1 MEINDFE
8 VTYRKLLETGCI
20 QSRPSDN
27 IVHIRVKDAKNVLL
41 RGFRWSLG
49 ENASW
54 LPEYDFVADWLTDN
68 HGRGLLMYGQCG
80 RGKSVLGWRIIPQV
94 LNFWCH
100 KIVTCVNA
108 QELNESPDEIIAKHI
123 IYVDDIGTESVSVKY
138 GNKRQTFPELVD
150 AAERHGKLLIVSTNF
165 TLQELSEQYG
175 ERTTD
180 RLRAITKQVLFLG
193 NSLRK

>member
-8 VTYRKLLETGCI
+8 ATYKKLLETGCLP
-20 QSRPSDN
+20 SRPSDN
-27 IVHIRVKDAKNVLL
+27 IVHINIKDAHNILH
-41 RGFRWSLG
+41 RGLKWALG
-49 ENASW
+49 DTASW
-54 LPEYDFVADWLTDN
+54 LPEYDAVANWLTDN
-68 HGRGLLMYGQCG
+68 QGRGLLMYGQCG
-80 RGKSVLGWRIIPQV
+80 RGKSILGWRILPQI
-94 LNFWCH
+94 LNYWCR

-108 QELNESPDEIIAKHI
+108 QELNENPDEVMSRHI

-165 TLQELSEQYG
+165 ALQELSERYG
-175 ERTTD
+175 ERTSD

>member
-8 VTYRKLLETGCI
+8 TTYRKLLETGCI
-20 QSRPSDN
+20 LSRPSDN
-27 IVHIRVKDAKNVLL
+27 IVSIKVQDAKNVLL
-41 RGFRWSLG
+41 RGLRWALG

-54 LPEYDFVADWLTDN
+54 LPEYDSVADWLTDN

-80 RGKSVLGWRIIPQV
+80 RGKSVFGWRILPQV
-94 LNFWCH
+94 LNYWCH

-193 NSLRK
+193 ESLRK